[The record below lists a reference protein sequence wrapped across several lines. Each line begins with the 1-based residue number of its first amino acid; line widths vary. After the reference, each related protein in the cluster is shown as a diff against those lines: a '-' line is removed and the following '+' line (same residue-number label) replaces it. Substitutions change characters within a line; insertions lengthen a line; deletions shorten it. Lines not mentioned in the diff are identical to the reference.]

1 MKDETKPLNR
11 GVLPENIKTAPEQN
25 ETRHTREE
33 NAASEDMSF
42 QSGTPV
48 NLSAV
53 GDIPAPRASE
63 NGASADSAELELDIS
78 DEPEYPYEYRHVRSP
93 ELKRSEHGFL
103 MSAAAVCGAV
113 GGVILALSGKADPK
127 ALEMLVDKTLDGFWS
142 IFCGRTLLGAI
153 FLAAEYLLGFFAPG
167 DLLVWLP
174 PLVYSLGTAFRITAL
189 QNWLLLPSGIVGT
202 ISIIIGA
209 TISAGFS
216 NSLMRL
222 TSGGTVYIESSPK
235 KKFTVSF
242 LGCLAA
248 VIAAAIYEGAIL

>member
-11 GVLPENIKTAPEQN
+11 GVLPENASEQN

-33 NAASEDMSF
+33 SAASEAMSF
-42 QSGTPV
+42 QSGSPV

-53 GDIPAPRASE
+53 NDSPEPRAIPE
-63 NGASADSAELELDIS
+63 NGVSESAELELDIS

-93 ELKRSEHGFL
+93 ELKRSEQGFL

-127 ALEMLVDKTLDGFWS
+127 ALETMVDGTLEGFWS
-142 IFCGRTLLGAI
+142 IFRQRTLIGAV
-153 FLAAEYLLGFFAPG
+153 FLAVEYLLGFFAPG
-167 DLLVWLP
+167 DLLVWLS
-174 PLVYSLGTAFRITAL
+174 PLVYTLGVSFRITAL
-189 QNWLLLPSGIVGT
+189 QNWALLPSGIVGT
-202 ISIIIGA
+202 ISVIAGA
-209 TISAGFS
+209 VLSAGFS

-222 TSGGTVYIESSPK
+222 TSGGAVYIESSPK

-248 VIAAAIYEGAIL
+248 IIAAAIYEGAILSS

>member
-1 MKDETKPLNR
+1 MKDETKPLNK
-11 GVLPENIKTAPEQN
+11 GVLPENASEQN

-33 NAASEDMSF
+33 NAASEAMSF
-42 QSGTPV
+42 QSGSPV

-53 GDIPAPRASE
+53 NDSPEPRAIPE
-63 NGASADSAELELDIS
+63 NGVSGDSAELELDIS